1 MLDNVYVFGHKNP
14 DTDSVCAAISLAY
27 LKNLKKINVTPYI
40 LGEINNETKYVLN
53 YFKINKPL
61 YLNDVKLQ
69 VSDLNYKRDCF
80 LKDNNTL
87 NDLYLF
93 MQKEGISGV
102 PICHNNKEYLGI
114 VTMKDLLKI
123 IIDPHYDSLYTSYN
137 NILKIINGKEILKFT
152 NEVKGK
158 LLLSAYK
165 TTDFEENIHL
175 TEDNILIIGNRYNI
189 IKHAIDAKV
198 KLIIIVGT
206 NTISDEIISLAKKN
220 RVSIITTKEE
230 SLYVLKML
238 ILSNYIKNILVKENI
253 NPIDEKMYV
262 NDFLTLANK
271 YHFTN
276 YPVVDKKK
284 RILGLLRIEDVNTPN
299 KKKVILVD
307 HNEYTQSVDGIEEAE
322 IIEIIDHHK
331 VGNINSSSPI
341 NIRNMAVGS
350 TNTILYEIYKE
361 TKVKPPKNIAGLM
374 LSGIISDTLMLHSP
388 TTTEYDVKAVKELSK
403 IAKIDID
410 KYSKGMFLA
419 AASIKG
425 KTIEELIY
433 NDFKSFNIN
442 NRKIGIGQMTVI
454 NYEKVLRD
462 KNKYLEVIE
471 KISHDHDYDILAF
484 CITDVINS
492 NTYLLYNKNSENIFK
507 TVFGNNNEMY
517 EGFKLDGIVSRKK
530 QLIPKLM
537 DELK

>member
-1 MLDNVYVFGHKNP
+1 MLENIYAFGHKNP

-27 LKNLKKINVTPYI
+27 LKNKKKINVIPYI
-40 LGEINNETKYVLN
+40 LGDINNETKYVLN
-53 YFKINKPL
+53 YFKVSKPM

-69 VSDLNYKRDCF
+69 VSDLNYKRDCY
-80 LKDNNTL
+80 LMDNNTL

-102 PICHNNKEYLGI
+102 PIASSNKGYLGI

-123 IIDPHYDSLYTSYN
+123 MIDPHYDNLYTSYD
-137 NILKIINGKEILKFT
+137 NILKIINGKELLRFNDEI
-152 NEVKGK
+152 KGK

-175 TEDNILIIGNRYNI
+175 THDNILIIGNRYNI
-189 IKHAIDAKV
+189 TKHAIDAKI
-198 KLIIIVGT
+198 KLIIVVGT
-206 NTISDEIISLAKKN
+206 NKICDEIISLAKKN
-220 RVSIITTKEE
+220 KVSIITTLEE
-230 SLYVLKML
+230 SIYVLKML
-238 ILSNYIKNILVKENI
+238 VLSNYIKNILVKDNI
-253 NPIDEKMYV
+253 NPILETMYV

-271 YHFTN
+271 YHYTN
-276 YPVVDKKK
+276 YPVVDKKGK
-284 RILGLLRIEDVNTPN
+284 ILGLLRISDVNMPN
-299 KKKVILVD
+299 RKKVILLD
-307 HNEYTQSVDGIEEAE
+307 HNEYSQSADGIEEAN

-331 VGNINSSSPI
+331 IGNINSTNPI
-341 NIRNMAVGS
+341 NFRNMAVGS
-350 TNTILYEIYKE
+350 TNTIIYEMYKE
-361 TKVKPPKNIAGLM
+361 QKIKPSRNIAGLI

-388 TTTEYDVKAVKELSK
+388 TTTDYDIKAVEELSK
-403 IAKIDID
+403 LAKIDPV
-410 KYSKGMFLA
+410 KYSKGMFSA

-454 NYEKVLRD
+454 NYEKIL
-462 KNKYLEVIE
+462 KEKKKYLHVIE
-471 KISHDHDYDILAF
+471 KISKEHDYDILAF

-492 NTYLLYNKNSENIFK
+492 NTYLLYNEKSENIFK
-507 TVFGNNNEMY
+507 TVFGDGYMY
-517 EGFKLDGIVSRKK
+517 QGFKLSGIVSRKK
-530 QLIPKLM
+530 QIIPKLM